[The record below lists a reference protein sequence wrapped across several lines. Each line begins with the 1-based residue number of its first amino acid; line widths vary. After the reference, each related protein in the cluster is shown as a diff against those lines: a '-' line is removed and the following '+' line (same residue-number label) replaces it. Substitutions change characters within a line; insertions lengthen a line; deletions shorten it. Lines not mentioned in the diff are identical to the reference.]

1 MASNSISMQS
11 NSISRYVVVV
21 VVVIIILV
29 CKQQARPHLYEH
41 HNAQARSAHF
51 VQAGTGSGAA
61 GKWLAGGE
69 ASWASGLGRA
79 HHVSQLLRKSGGAPL
94 GCGEE
99 SKLASEQGH
108 ETGNRAPWASSR

>member
-1 MASNSISMQS
+1 MSPPERLKPPRRGDSNPDPCRPSGRQGRPSRRVIVASNSISMQS

-21 VVVIIILV
+21 VVVILV

-61 GKWLAGGE
+61 GKWRAGCG

-79 HHVSQLLRKSGGAPL
+79 HHVS
-94 GCGEE
+94 
-99 SKLASEQGH
+99 
-108 ETGNRAPWASSR
+108 

>member
-21 VVVIIILV
+21 VVVVVILV

-79 HHVSQLLRKSGGAPL
+79 HHVSQLLRKSGAAPAWL
-94 GCGEE
+94 
-99 SKLASEQGH
+99 
-108 ETGNRAPWASSR
+108 R